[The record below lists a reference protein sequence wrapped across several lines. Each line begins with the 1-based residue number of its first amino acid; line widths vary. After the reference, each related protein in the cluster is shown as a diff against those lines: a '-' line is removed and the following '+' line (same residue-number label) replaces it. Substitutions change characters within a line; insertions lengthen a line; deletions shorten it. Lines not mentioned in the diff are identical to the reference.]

1 MSICTELRVR
11 AWMGGSRSGETC
23 SDGINVNQAEVYPA
37 AGPPWKPHL
46 LLLPPGLNHM
56 EAGCW
61 QASVGLQIRV
71 FVCICCFPYIKCEL
85 SVLSTP
91 IFSVS
96 RTVSS
101 YKSHSEN
108 MNGCLS
114 GEQEM
119 WNALSVASSAFSAL
133 VHPKDRE
140 DSVFFPPSAQGSPFD
155 RPWGLKRGTG
165 SFLENS

>member
-1 MSICTELRVR
+1 
-11 AWMGGSRSGETC
+11 MGGSRSGETC

-114 GEQEM
+114 GEQE
-119 WNALSVASSAFSAL
+119 SVSARGMKAPNDESL
-133 VHPKDRE
+133 GI
-140 DSVFFPPSAQGSPFD
+140 VFVKKKKCNTHL
-155 RPWGLKRGTG
+155 GLKTP
-165 SFLENS
+165 SKLEIRQDPS